1 MRLLMWLST
10 ILFALAG
17 LALRAQPP
25 FAGAVLV
32 GTLAL
37 LLAGLACP
45 LLWAR
50 PLGLVPD
57 ALVIPGKRRLLLAL
71 ALILAAPLILPWPLW
86 L

>member
-1 MRLLMWLST
+1 MRLLMWLTT

-25 FAGAVLV
+25 LPGAAMLGAGAF
-32 GTLAL
+32 

-50 PLGLVPD
+50 PSGLVPD
-57 ALVIPGKRRLLLAL
+57 ALAIPGKRRLLLAL